1 MSSNNTTRTV
11 EASGT
16 DGRSA
21 VLADPRD
28 PMFVPGA
35 TVFGN
40 RYSRAFKLKVLK
52 EADACTEPGEIG
64 RLLRRH
70 GITHTTLTSFRRQRA
85 SGGLAP
91 TASGSKRVTID
102 TARAA
107 MQARRVMELER
118 ENRGLRKRLSQAEA
132 IIEVQKNV
140 SRLLDISLGGPER
153 RAND

>member
-1 MSSNNTTRTV
+1 
-11 EASGT
+11 
-16 DGRSA
+16 
-21 VLADPRD
+21 
-28 PMFVPGA
+28 MFVPGA